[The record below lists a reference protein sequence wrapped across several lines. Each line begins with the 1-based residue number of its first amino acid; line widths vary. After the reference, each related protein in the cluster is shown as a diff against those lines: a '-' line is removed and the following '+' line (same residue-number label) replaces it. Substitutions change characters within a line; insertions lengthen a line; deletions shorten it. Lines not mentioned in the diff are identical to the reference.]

1 MDGSL
6 SSLISPDQYRC
17 DCFAQFKDMKA
28 MDPMEL
34 LGVLPTCHFGKL
46 CSKKYLSVI
55 HHRVLVRGLGAAGD
69 GFSW

>member
-1 MDGSL
+1 
-6 SSLISPDQYRC
+6 
-17 DCFAQFKDMKA
+17 MKA

-55 HHRVLVRGLGAAGD
+55 HHRSVVRFLDGLVPAG
-69 GFSW
+69 